1 MDKRCAQVSSDSD
14 REIAEF
20 VDTHISCSLPD
31 ENDELR
37 EKVNE
42 VQRHVH
48 SNACKKKG
56 KHVDFHFPDL
66 LPAEL

>member
-1 MDKRCAQVSSDSD
+1 MVIWIKDAPKYASDSD

-20 VDTHISCSLPD
+20 VDTHISCSLPG

-48 SNACKKKG
+48 SSACKKKG
-56 KHVDFHFPDL
+56 KTC
-66 LPAEL
+66 

>member
-1 MDKRCAQVSSDSD
+1 MVIWIKDAPKYATDSD
-14 REIAEF
+14 QEIADF
-20 VDTHISCSLPD
+20 VDQHISCALPD

-48 SNACKKKG
+48 SNACKKEREN
-56 KHVDFHFPDL
+56 V
-66 LPAEL
+66 